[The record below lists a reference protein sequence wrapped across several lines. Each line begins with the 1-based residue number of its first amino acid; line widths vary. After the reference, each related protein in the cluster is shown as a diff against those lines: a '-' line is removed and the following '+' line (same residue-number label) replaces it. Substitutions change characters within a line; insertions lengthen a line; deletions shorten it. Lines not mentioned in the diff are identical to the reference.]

1 MRLIYPYLNHVVMTL
16 TEFKTALNAV
26 IYPKFILPNGLNVPS
41 HFHVTELALISK
53 NFIDCGGVARV
64 ERKITFQLW
73 VANDI
78 DHRLTSLKW
87 LGIIKKGELDYGI
100 TDEPIE
106 IEYQGQTIERYG
118 ISFSDGFFQLVPLF
132 TDCLAPDHCGIPA
145 AQLPKTSC
153 CAPSTGCC

>member
-1 MRLIYPYLNHVVMTL
+1 MKLS
-16 TEFKTALNAV
+16 EFKSTLNEV
-26 IYPKFILPNGLNVPS
+26 TQIKLMLPNGTLVPA

-87 LGIIKKGELDYGI
+87 LGIIKKGELDYGL
-100 TDEPIE
+100 TDEPVE
-106 IEYQGQTIERYG
+106 IEFQGQTI
-118 ISFSDGFFQLVPLF
+118 
-132 TDCLAPDHCGIPA
+132 DHLETKSIMNNQFRHEKLIC
-145 AQLPKTSC
+145 KCT
-153 CAPSTGCC
+153 

>member
-1 MRLIYPYLNHVVMTL
+1 MKLS
-16 TEFKTALNAV
+16 EFKSTLNEV
-26 IYPKFILPNGLNVPS
+26 TQIKLILPNGTLVPA

-87 LGIIKKGELDYGI
+87 LGIIKKGELDYGL
-100 TDEPIE
+100 TDEPVE
-106 IEYQGQTIERYG
+106 IEFQGQTIERYG
-118 ISFSDGFFQLVPLF
+118 ISFSEGVFNLTPLF
-132 TDCLAPDHCGIPA
+132 TECLAPDHCGIPSTE
-145 AQLPKTSC
+145 LPKPSC
-153 CAPSTGCC
+153 TPNSGCC

>member
-1 MRLIYPYLNHVVMTL
+1 MKLS
-16 TEFKTALNAV
+16 EFKSSLSEITQL
-26 IYPKFILPNGLNVPS
+26 KLMLPNGTAIPA

-64 ERKITFQLW
+64 ERKVTFQLW

-78 DHRLTSLKW
+78 DHRLTPFKW
-87 LGIIKKGELDYGI
+87 LGIIKKGELDYGL
-100 TDEPIE
+100 TDELVE
-106 IEYQGQTIERYG
+106 IEFQGQTIERYG
-118 ISFSDGFFQLVPLF
+118 ITFSEGIFNLTPLY
-132 TDCLAPDHCGIPA
+132 TECLAPDHCGIPA

>member
-1 MRLIYPYLNHVVMTL
+1 MKLS
-16 TEFKTALNAV
+16 EFKSTLNEV
-26 IYPKFILPNGLNVPS
+26 THIKLMLPNGTLVPA

-87 LGIIKKGELDYGI
+87 LGIIKKGELDYGL
-100 TDEPIE
+100 TDEPVE
-106 IEYQGQTIERYG
+106 IEFQGQTIERYG
-118 ISFSDGFFQLVPLF
+118 ISFSEGVFNLTPLF
-132 TDCLAPDHCGIPA
+132 TECLAPDHCGIPSVE
-145 AQLPKTSC
+145 LPKPSC
-153 CAPSTGCC
+153 TPNSGCC

>member
-1 MRLIYPYLNHVVMTL
+1 MTL
-16 TEFKTALNAV
+16 SEFKSTLNEV
-26 IYPKFILPNGLNVPS
+26 THIKLMLPNGTLVPA

-87 LGIIKKGELDYGI
+87 LGIIKKGELDYGL
-100 TDEPIE
+100 TDEPVE
-106 IEYQGQTIERYG
+106 IEFQGQTIER
-118 ISFSDGFFQLVPLF
+118 
-132 TDCLAPDHCGIPA
+132 
-145 AQLPKTSC
+145 
-153 CAPSTGCC
+153 